1 MLWKERWACSQ
12 IQLALPRSNGEIY
25 PPKLYFSFYTETV
38 YTILPWKGVLCVDGR
53 ETSVSYYRD
62 GVSEPPQYKAE

>member
-38 YTILPWKGVLCVDGR
+38 YTILPWKGVLYGWER
-53 ETSVSYYRD
+53 NFSKLLQ
-62 GVSEPPQYKAE
+62 GWG